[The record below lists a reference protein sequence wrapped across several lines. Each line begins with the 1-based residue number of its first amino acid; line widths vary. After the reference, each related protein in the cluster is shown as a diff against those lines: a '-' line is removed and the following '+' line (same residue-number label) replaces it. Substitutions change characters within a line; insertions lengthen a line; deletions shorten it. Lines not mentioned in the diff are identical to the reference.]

1 MLASQGKVLSP
12 GNEGCGAGAPS
23 IETKPMQEDT
33 ESQAK
38 KRKRDVAF
46 SEVEKIVD
54 LLRAAVKDGLTL

>member
-1 MLASQGKVLSP
+1 MPGSKKPSGPAVASADS
-12 GNEGCGAGAPS
+12 GAPS
-23 IETKPMQEDT
+23 TKTGPSQGDT

-54 LLRAAVKDGLTL
+54 LLRTAVKDGVTL